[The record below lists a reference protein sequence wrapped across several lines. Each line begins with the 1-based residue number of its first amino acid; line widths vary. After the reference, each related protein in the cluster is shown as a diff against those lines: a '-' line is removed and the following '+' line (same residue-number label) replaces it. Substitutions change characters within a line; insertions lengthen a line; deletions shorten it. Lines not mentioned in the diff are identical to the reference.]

1 MRHIWPS
8 RRHARVPGRSRTQ
21 RLQLEVLEDRT
32 LLSAYI
38 VDRVTD
44 TGAGSDLA
52 GDLRYCITRAT
63 SGQDTITFGVRGTIN
78 LTKALP
84 DLTESVTIEGP
95 APDQLTVRRDTDDQY
110 RIFTVNT
117 GAMVNLAGLT
127 IANGCY
133 PAGPTPARTQSRLH
147 QHYGWDQCPS

>member
-1 MRHIWPS
+1 MRHTWIF
-8 RRHARVPGRSRTQ
+8 RRHAKVPRRSRPH

-32 LLSAYI
+32 LLSVYT
-38 VDRVTD
+38 VDRLTD

-63 SGQDTITFGVRGTIN
+63 SGEDTITFGVTGTIN

-84 DLTESVTIEGP
+84 DLTKSVTIQGP
-95 APDQLTVRRDTDDQY
+95 GPDQLTVRRDTADQY

-127 IANGCY
+127 IANGRVHDGGGIY
-133 PAGPTPARTQSRLH
+133 NDGT
-147 QHYGWDQCPS
+147 